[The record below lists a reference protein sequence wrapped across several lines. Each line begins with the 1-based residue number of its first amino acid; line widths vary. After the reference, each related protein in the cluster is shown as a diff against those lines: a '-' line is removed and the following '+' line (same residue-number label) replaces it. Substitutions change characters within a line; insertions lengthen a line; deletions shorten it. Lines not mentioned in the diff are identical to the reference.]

1 MLFRT
6 SEGNFGDDLNSWL
19 WPKLAP
25 EVCDAASA
33 ALFLG
38 IGTII
43 SRSLPPD
50 KIKVVFGAGCA
61 AHPPKD
67 IQKNWF
73 FYAVRGPLTAA
84 RLNLAP
90 DLAITDP
97 AMLVR
102 RFRTSN
108 PAKIHDFAFMP
119 HYQSFH
125 HVDWTELCKREGI
138 KLIDPRESVEKVI
151 AEIEQT
157 KLLLTEAMHG
167 AIVADALRVP
177 WVPLRIYGHFYE
189 LKWRDW
195 TQSIEVPLNISDLKP
210 LYDSS
215 AMGASPAAAR
225 AIKKGLASV

>member
-25 EVCDAASA
+25 EVCEPASA

-61 AHPPKD
+61 AHPPRD
-67 IQKNWF
+67 LRKNWF

-97 AMLVR
+97 ARRVR
-102 RFRTSN
+102 RSRSSN
-108 PAKIHDFAFMP
+108 PAKPDAFPFMP
-119 HYQSFH
+119 
-125 HVDWTELCKREGI
+125 R
-138 KLIDPRESVEKVI
+138 
-151 AEIEQT
+151 
-157 KLLLTEAMHG
+157 
-167 AIVADALRVP
+167 
-177 WVPLRIYGHFYE
+177 
-189 LKWRDW
+189 
-195 TQSIEVPLNISDLKP
+195 
-210 LYDSS
+210 
-215 AMGASPAAAR
+215 
-225 AIKKGLASV
+225 